1 MIVTLILILLIIVF
15 MAFFIGMN
23 LSNVCTFWFF
33 KTYTDL
39 PVAVLTLI
47 AFGAGII
54 FALLFILVAKM
65 KAPASDAEIRAQ
77 KKLEKKQRAEE
88 KQAGENSKEAVE
100 KNKSD
105 DDWPLRNTDEVV
117 ADKPATVA
125 DVGRKI
131 LGTVRILPDGAGG
144 KRPSLLDKL
153 KIEKEKLSREK
164 AAGGA
169 VNEKGVAI

>member
-1 MIVTLILILLIIVF
+1 MIVTLILILLIVVF

-39 PVAVLTLI
+39 PVAVLALI

-77 KKLEKKQRAEE
+77 KKLEKKQKAEE
-88 KQAGENSKEAVE
+88 KLRLAREKEAEKEAVRLAKKQKTE
-100 KNKSD
+100 TPVSQ
-105 DDWPLRNTDEVV
+105 
-117 ADKPATVA
+117 
-125 DVGRKI
+125 
-131 LGTVRILPDGAGG
+131 
-144 KRPSLLDKL
+144 
-153 KIEKEKLSREK
+153 
-164 AAGGA
+164 
-169 VNEKGVAI
+169 

>member
-1 MIVTLILILLIIVF
+1 

-65 KAPASDAEIRAQ
+65 KAPASDAEVRAQ
-77 KKLEKKQRAEE
+77 KKLEKKQKAEE
-88 KQAGENSKEAVE
+88 KIRLAKEKEAARQAKKQKVE
-100 KNKSD
+100 TPVSQ
-105 DDWPLRNTDEVV
+105 
-117 ADKPATVA
+117 
-125 DVGRKI
+125 
-131 LGTVRILPDGAGG
+131 
-144 KRPSLLDKL
+144 
-153 KIEKEKLSREK
+153 
-164 AAGGA
+164 
-169 VNEKGVAI
+169 